1 MGPNVLGTAVGTPVG
16 ASDGAMLG
24 AVDGAILGAVVRAN
38 SIDIHGDI
46 GLPSE
51 GGGGSKGNVAFAA
64 IAKLR
69 KVVAKLSIN
78 SIEGGS
84 FNPARISGGA
94 SMSSCKITPDPRF

>member
-1 MGPNVLGTAVGTPVG
+1 MGANVG
-16 ASDGAMLG
+16 ALVWAKFIIIQGG
-24 AVDGAILGAVVRAN
+24 
-38 SIDIHGDI
+38 I

-94 SMSSCKITPDPRF
+94 SMLTCKITPDPRF

>member
-1 MGPNVLGTAVGTPVG
+1 MGANVG
-16 ASDGAMLG
+16 ALVSSKFIIIQGG
-24 AVDGAILGAVVRAN
+24 
-38 SIDIHGDI
+38 I

-51 GGGGSKGNVAFAA
+51 GGGGSGGNVAFAA